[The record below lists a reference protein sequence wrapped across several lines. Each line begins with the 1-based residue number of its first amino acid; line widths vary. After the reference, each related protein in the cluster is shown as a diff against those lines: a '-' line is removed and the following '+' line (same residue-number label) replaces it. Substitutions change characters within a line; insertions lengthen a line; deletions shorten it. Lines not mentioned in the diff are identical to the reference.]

1 MTLRTR
7 FTQILFFL
15 LIALSLYSS
24 ARYFRWTFTAGKI
37 DFDHV
42 AAWEARFEPV
52 KQALPLQR
60 GTLGYIADWDVPGA
74 DFDPS
79 DQDAEYILTQYAF
92 SPFILERGADHE
104 WIVGSLSPSAYEK
117 WVKVRAG
124 QYEDFKFKGSVYLF
138 HRLDLQK

>member
-1 MTLRTR
+1 MHLRPR
-7 FTQILFFL
+7 LQQILLVL
-15 LIALSLYSS
+15 LTALSLY
-24 ARYFRWTFTAGKI
+24 AGIQYFRWTFTAGKV

-52 KQALPLQR
+52 KQALPIRR

-74 DFDPS
+74 GFDPS
-79 DQDAEYILTQYAF
+79 DQDAEYILTQYAL
-92 SPFILERGADHE
+92 SPFILVRGADHE

-117 WVKVRAG
+117 WVKVREG
-124 QYEDFKFKGSVYLF
+124 RYEDYKFKGSVYLF